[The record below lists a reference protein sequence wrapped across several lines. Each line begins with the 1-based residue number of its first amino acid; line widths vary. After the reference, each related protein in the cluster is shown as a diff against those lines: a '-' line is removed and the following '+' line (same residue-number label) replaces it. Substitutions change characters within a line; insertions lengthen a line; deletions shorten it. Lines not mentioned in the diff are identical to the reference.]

1 MIARNSQFILLT
13 TFILSALSLSQNV
26 TFNHVK
32 IRYAAEDDQ
41 YFTAGII
48 SENNLK
54 NAWNTSQ
61 ITGIAVLEGSLPIIY
76 PDSITNFPVL
86 KYLVLSRSGIEQI
99 HPGAFENLPVLKSLK
114 LSENKLTTIEAGVFS
129 NLNLL
134 YLNLDQNLIETISP
148 HAFDNMTKLTMLDLN
163 RNQIKIFHP
172 EWLQGKPL
180 LGTVRLGYNQIEHLP
195 SGAFAN
201 YHKDAHLNNNK
212 IKSVSR
218 DIFGSD
224 DNITFGNLWF
234 SRNEI
239 EEWKEDFVKGA
250 KIKTLDMSRN
260 KLQCLEGKYENFFVA
275 RHTRIDDNPWNCECF
290 FKVEKWAVQHQRE
303 QGVDMAVCA
312 RVCHAS
318 VLPPRQCRM

>member
-1 MIARNSQFILLT
+1 MIARNSQFVLLT
-13 TFILSALSLSQNV
+13 TFILSPLSLSQNV
-26 TFNHVK
+26 TFNHVEF
-32 IRYAAEDDQ
+32 RYVVE
-41 YFTAGII
+41 II
-48 SENNLK
+48 PENNLK

-61 ITGIAVLEGSLPIIY
+61 ITQISVFEGSLPIIY
-76 PDSITNFPVL
+76 PDSITDFPHL
-86 KYLVLSRSGIEQI
+86 KDLVLSRSGIEQI

-134 YLNLDQNLIETISP
+134 DLNLDENLIETISP

-224 DNITFGNLWF
+224 DNITFGNLLF
-234 SRNEI
+234 SENEI

-250 KIKTLDMSRN
+250 KIKTLDMTRN

-275 RHTRIDDNPWNCECF
+275 RQTRIDDNPWNCECF
-290 FKVEKWAVQHQRE
+290 LKVEKWAVQHQRE
-303 QGVDMAVCA
+303 HEVDMRFCAVM
-312 RVCHAS
+312 CHLS
-318 VLPPRQCRM
+318 FMPQKQCRM